1 MKKMKVILVSDV
13 APPWSVGGAE
23 RRIEQ
28 LREGLRK
35 FEVEFEIAT
44 MKWDKKKNSSYK
56 FISPY
61 ISIHKNGRRSILSS
75 VIFSLCTL
83 RLITAKVDLIEVNQF
98 PILPIFPAWLIAKI
112 KGIPLT
118 ATWHESWTLNDWR
131 DYSPKRGYLM
141 HRIMRLSLK
150 LPNKIV
156 AASELTY
163 RELLNSGIR
172 PNRVEIVENE
182 IDLCADFVDNL
193 SNFGFDFIYVG
204 RLIKHKNVDLVIR
217 AWAQLSATRSGG
229 GGSLG
234 IIGAGPELEPLKNL
248 AESLGVHHSI
258 SFLGHIDSRAELM
271 NIFRHSKIFV
281 SASSREGYGI
291 AVAEAVTLGLWTIV
305 SDSPSNASK
314 ALISSITG
322 RVFKDGDENEL
333 HQAMAGALEDT
344 VKPLPHLVPKL
355 ESQLAQGYMDIW
367 TELVTS

>member
-1 MKKMKVILVSDV
+1 MKKMKVIVVSDV

-35 FEVEFEIAT
+35 FEVDFEIAT
-44 MKWDKKKNSSYK
+44 MKWDEKNSSSYT

-61 ISIHKNGRRSILSS
+61 LSIYKNGRRSILSS
-75 VIFSLCTL
+75 VVFSLCTL

-112 KGIPLT
+112 KGVPLT
-118 ATWHESWTLNDWR
+118 ATWHESWTLNDWSA
-131 DYSPKRGYLM
+131 YSPKYGYLM
-141 HRIMRLSLK
+141 HQITRLSLK

-182 IDLCADFVDNL
+182 IDLGPDFVDDI
-193 SNFGFDFIYVG
+193 SNFGFDFLYVG

-217 AWAQLSATRSGG
+217 AWAQLSATRSRV
-229 GGSLG
+229 SLG
-234 IIGAGPELEPLKNL
+234 IIGAGPELESLKNL
-248 AESLGVHHSI
+248 AESLGVGHSV
-258 SFLGHIDSRAELM
+258 SFLGHIESRAELM
-271 NIFRHSKIFV
+271 NLFRHSKIFV

-291 AVAEAVTLGLWTIV
+291 AVAEAIALGLWTIV